1 MPPPTKTLFIAALI
15 TSLTAC
21 GGGGGGGG
29 SASVATAFAKIDFES
44 APAITEA
51 VVEAALQSGD
61 IADLI
66 DDDPLGASGEI
77 GTLGKTG
84 RYYLGKLSA
93 TPGAGPA
100 GWFQA
105 QIGPLTLDCE
115 AGGTVTLSGEQNDPN
130 TPTSGD
136 SISMSFDNCE
146 SGAGETADGSFEFVI
161 DSISGNLD
169 SGEVV
174 LSVAMVVSN
183 LTLTDGSGT
192 EFIDGRVNVEID
204 TSQPPQSSITVSG
217 DSLTV
222 GEDAITRTLADFITR
237 ATTNSGIAP
246 PAYTIASSGSVMSSE
261 FDGEITYST
270 PVTFEGSGDDN
281 PYVGEFLI
289 RGDGGA
295 SIRLIA
301 LDNVFVRLLID
312 EDGDGA
318 EDHTIDTTWDAI
330 RD

>member
-1 MPPPTKTLFIAALI
+1 MTTSTKTLFLAAMA
-15 TSLTAC
+15 TSLAAC

-29 SASVATAFAKIDFES
+29 SASVTPAFAKIDMDS
-44 APAITEA
+44 APAISAA
-51 VVEAALQSGD
+51 VVDTALESGE

-66 DDDPLGASGEI
+66 DSDPFGASGEF
-77 GTLGKTG
+77 GMFGKTAS
-84 RYYLGKLSA
+84 YYLGKLGRA
-93 TPGAGPA
+93 PGTGPA

-105 QIGPLTLDCE
+105 PIGPLTLDCE
-115 AGGTVTLSGEQNDPN
+115 AGGTFTLSGQQADPN
-130 TPTSGD
+130 VPSAGD
-136 SISMSFDNCE
+136 RISLSFDDCE

-161 DSISGNLD
+161 DTISGNLD
-169 SGEVV
+169 SGELV
-174 LSVAMVVSN
+174 LSVAMIVSN
-183 LTLTDGSGT
+183 LTHTDTDGS
-192 EFIDGRVNVEID
+192 EFVDGRVNVEID

-217 DSLTV
+217 DSVTV
-222 GEDAITRTLADFITR
+222 GENSVTRTLAEFVTR
-237 ATTNSGIAP
+237 ATSDTSIAP

-261 FDGEITYST
+261 FDGEIVYST
-270 PVTFEGSGDDN
+270 PVTFAGSGDEN

-318 EDHTIDTTWDAI
+318 VDHTIDTTWDAI

>member
-1 MPPPTKTLFIAALI
+1 MTASTKTVFVAALGL
-15 TSLTAC
+15 SLAAC

-29 SASVATAFAKIDFES
+29 SATVTPAFAKIDMDS
-44 APAITEA
+44 APAISAA
-51 VVEAALQSGD
+51 VVDTALE
-61 IADLI
+61 
-66 DDDPLGASGEI
+66 SGEI
-77 GTLGKTG
+77 GDLIDSDPLGVSGEIGSLGKTAG
-84 RYYLGKLSA
+84 YYLGKLGA
-93 TPGAGPA
+93 APGAGPA

-105 QIGPLTLDCE
+105 PIGPFTLGCE
-115 AGGTVTLSGEQNDPN
+115 AGGTFTLSGQQADPN
-130 TPTSGD
+130 LPSAGD
-136 SISMSFDNCE
+136 SLSLSFDNCD

-161 DSISGNLD
+161 DTISGNLD
-169 SGEVV
+169 SGELV
-174 LSVAMVVSN
+174 LSVALIVSS
-183 LTLTDGSGT
+183 LTHTDNDGS
-192 EFIDGRVNVEID
+192 EFVDGRVNVEID

-222 GEDAITRTLADFITR
+222 GENSITRTLADFATR
-237 ATTNSGIAP
+237 ATSDSSIAP

-261 FDGEITYST
+261 FDGEIVYST

-301 LDNVFVRLLID
+301 LDSVFVRLLVD